1 MSTAKY
7 NKVTSKDE
15 YQKNKLNEVPI
26 KDIDIVFA
34 SLLPTLNN
42 VQPCDIFNK
51 NNNHNNND
59 ESNIYLLKREKR
71 SKSRVLL
78 ERKHQIMEIPKTK
91 YKKQNKNK

>member
-26 KDIDIVFA
+26 KDIDIVFV